1 MKYRKNALVEAE
13 QFLPAEGKIP
23 AGVIA
28 DGLSDPRKSPSQWVL
43 DTLEGRHSLRPGD
56 YICTG
61 PAGERWN
68 VEQSIFEATYE
79 PDTTPARAEAQDEGA
94 AGEPVAYGADHQPWC
109 QPGDQTDRAFRLRF
123 EDPDMREMI
132 WTGPDAE
139 KEALAAYNQYAP
151 SWNVY
156 LFSGHPRAHPS
167 PTPAADESA
176 LALLIAEGDVRYVN
190 ENDVPTSAEDNKAW
204 ASFIAKHV
212 LRHANPA
219 ADADGVRKATE
230 TLTAIVARATNAGGN
245 WYGDVA
251 APALAALKSTAAKEG
266 GEA

>member
-1 MKYRKNALVEAE
+1 MSNRGKRNRLTLQTRLRDAHVKGTGTRLEAHE
-13 QFLPAEGKIP
+13 VKR
-23 AGVIA
+23 VIDA
-28 DGLSDPRKSPSQWVL
+28 FS
-43 DTLEGRHSLRPGD
+43 
-56 YICTG
+56 
-61 PAGERWN
+61 N
-68 VEQSIFEATYE
+68 
-79 PDTTPARAEAQDEGA
+79 TTPARAEAQDEGA